1 MPQTDDA
8 LAISLLCS
16 RLLPAGT
23 PPLTAR
29 DIWTLIDGGI
39 SPGTLLTAVPDDLP
53 GRVMPHQVQGRIALR
68 RTWGLVAEELD
79 AKGIRPITL
88 GDDAYPLRL
97 RSQLDRGAPAL
108 LYIAGDPDVLE
119 TPGVGIV
126 GSRDVSDDGAD
137 VARAV
142 ASEAVSLGRP
152 VVSGAARGVDRLAM
166 DAAFQ
171 ADGAVIGFPA
181 DSMERLLRQADVRR
195 GVLDGRVVLA
205 TPYNPGA
212 RFTVGNAMGRNKL
225 IYAQAALTV
234 VISSAEGTGGTWEGA
249 TEALDKSY
257 GRVAVWTGPGAG
269 PGNQALVQHGA
280 EPIDTTSALERLL
293 DTPPEPGGRSH
304 PQQLGLA
311 V

>member
-8 LAISLLCS
+8 LAIALLCS
-16 RLLPAGT
+16 RLLPADT

-29 DIWTLIDGGI
+29 DIWTLIEGGVT
-39 SPGTLLTAVPDDLP
+39 PGMLLTAVPADLP
-53 GRVMPHQVQGRIALR
+53 GRVMPDQVQGRIALR

-79 AKGIRPITL
+79 AKGIRAVTL
-88 GDDAYPLRL
+88 GDDDYPSRL
-97 RSQLDRGAPAL
+97 RSQLGRGAPAL
-108 LYIAGDPDVLE
+108 LYIAGDAAVLE
-119 TPGVGIV
+119 TPGVGVV

-137 VARAV
+137 AARAV
-142 ASEAVSLGRP
+142 AAEAVSLGLP

-171 ADGAVIGFPA
+171 SDGAVVGFPA

-205 TPYNPGA
+205 TPYNPDA
-212 RFTVGNAMGRNKL
+212 RFTVGNAMGRNRL

-234 VISSAEGTGGTWEGA
+234 VIASADGTGGTWEGA
-249 TEALDKSY
+249 TAALDKSY
-257 GRVAVWTGPGAG
+257 GRVAVWAGPGAG
-269 PGNQALVQHGA
+269 PGNHGLVQHGA
-280 EPIDTTSALERLL
+280 ERLDTTSALGELL
-293 DTPPEPGGRSH
+293 QTQPEPTST
-304 PQQLGLA
+304 PQPEQLGLA